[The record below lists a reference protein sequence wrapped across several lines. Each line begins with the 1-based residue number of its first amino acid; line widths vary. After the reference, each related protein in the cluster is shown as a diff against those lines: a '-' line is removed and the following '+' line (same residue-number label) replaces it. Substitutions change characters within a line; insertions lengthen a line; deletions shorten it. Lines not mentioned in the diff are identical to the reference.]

1 MNEDEF
7 DIDEEFNS
15 EFNFDPYAE
24 DEMLYDDEYDDSEVF
39 TDPDV
44 LAMSGFVEYNEDL
57 Y

>member
-1 MNEDEF
+1 MYEEDDNEF
-7 DIDEEFNS
+7 DIDTEI
-15 EFNFDPYAE
+15 NFDPYAE

-39 TDPDV
+39 ADPDV